1 MNNVLVATY
10 RYRHEGEL
18 ARGFLADAGIGGVL
32 AAPGGANA
40 RREATAQAVQLFV
53 RADEA
58 ERARSILTDTYDIA
72 FG

>member
-18 ARGFLADAGIGGVL
+18 ARGFLADVGIRGVL
-32 AAPGGANA
+32 AADAGDHRPDVRVNH
-40 RREATAQAVQLFV
+40 VQLFV

-58 ERARSILTDTYDIA
+58 ERARNILTDGYDVA

>member
-18 ARGFLADAGIGGVL
+18 ARGFLADVGIRGVL
-32 AAPGGANA
+32 AADAAAERQDA
-40 RREATAQAVQLFV
+40 RAQSVQLFV
-53 RADEA
+53 RADDA
-58 ERARSILTDTYDIA
+58 ERARTILTDSYDIA

>member
-18 ARGFLADAGIGGVL
+18 ARGFLADVGIRGIL
-32 AAPGGANA
+32 AADVADHRPDMRADHI
-40 RREATAQAVQLFV
+40 QLFV

-58 ERARSILTDTYDIA
+58 ERARTILTDGYEIA